1 MELRKFDIEFDS
13 FLGEWHINLKGYNGD
28 KIGNYSRLISPI
40 IHIENSR
47 IVHIFDIFISD
58 KTIKNANNDKLM
70 QEVCEFEVLIHK
82 TFKEKFSGTFVDAL
96 KYIKA
101 NY

>member
-40 IHIENSR
+40 IHIENSQ
-47 IVHIFDIFISD
+47 IVHIFNSFISD

-70 QEVCEFEVLIHK
+70 QEVCEFRHEDY
-82 TFKEKFSGTFVDAL
+82 KFSGTFIDAL
-96 KYIKA
+96 EYIKE
-101 NY
+101 NFKDIE